1 MPSLTSRLVR
11 LIREKP
17 VSDGDMEAAA
27 GFLLDAAANII
38 AGTHSVPGGKILA
51 WARTLSPSGRIA
63 SLDQPRRAFVLG
75 ALCHILEMDDLHRA
89 SVVHPGCVVVPALM
103 ALAGERD
110 GRQVLTALLHGFEA
124 TTRVGMSVGP
134 AHYRIWHNTAT
145 CGPFGSAMAS
155 AHLLGLSDDEAVNAL
170 GNAGSQ
176 AAGLWEFLQT
186 GAETKHLHAG
196 RGAEAGVVAATLAT
210 HGFTGAPRI
219 LEGERGFFVAA
230 CPDGDASRL
239 LADPQAPWQ
248 VHLTSIKP
256 WPSCRHTHPAIA
268 CGQEIKQKM
277 KAAALTIEHV
287 NKIEVDTYQ
296 AALDLCDRPDPQSP
310 YAAKFS
316 LQHCVAAA
324 LTEPQ
329 VVFSSFE
336 AEARERLA
344 PLRQKVAVGI
354 GEPQQRAY
362 PVHWGTRIVA
372 TFADG
377 RALVGEA
384 RDALGDP
391 EAPVSR
397 EALVAKAQSLMAHA
411 GWPRADE
418 TIAAILA
425 MAEGG
430 PLPDL
435 VDGIDSA
442 LPRAA

>member
-17 VSDGDMEAAA
+17 VSDGDMETAAD
-27 GFLLDAAANII
+27 FLLDAAANII
-38 AGTHSVPGGKILA
+38 AGTHSVPGEKILA
-51 WARTLSPSGRIA
+51 WARARALSPSGRI
-63 SLDQPRRAFVLG
+63 AFVLG
-75 ALCHILEMDDLHRA
+75 ALCHILEVDDLHRA
-89 SVVHPGCVVVPALM
+89 SVVHPGCVVVPALQ
-103 ALAGERD
+103 ALADGRD
-110 GRQVLTALLHGFEA
+110 GRQVLTGLLHGFEA

-155 AHLLGLSDDEAVNAL
+155 AHLLGLDDEQAVHAL

-176 AAGLWEFLQT
+176 AAGLWEFLES

-196 RGAEAGVVAATLAT
+196 RGAEAGVVAAGLAA
-210 HGFTGAPRI
+210 HGFTGAPTI
-219 LEGERGFFVAA
+219 LEGERGFYAAA
-230 CPDGDASRL
+230 CPDGDPSRL

-268 CGQEIKQKM
+268 CGQDIQEQMKKAGLLLENITEIDVE
-277 KAAALTIEHV
+277 A
-287 NKIEVDTYQ
+287 YQ

-324 LTEPQ
+324 LTDPQ

-336 AEARERLA
+336 AQTRERLA
-344 PLRQKVAVGI
+344 ALRQRVTVAI
-354 GEPQQRAY
+354 GKAQQDAY
-362 PVHWGTRIVA
+362 PAHWGTRVVA

-377 RALVGEA
+377 RTLVSQA

-391 EAPVSR
+391 EAPLSR
-397 EALVAKAQSLMAHA
+397 EALIAKAEGLMAHA

-435 VDGIDSA
+435 VAGIDGV